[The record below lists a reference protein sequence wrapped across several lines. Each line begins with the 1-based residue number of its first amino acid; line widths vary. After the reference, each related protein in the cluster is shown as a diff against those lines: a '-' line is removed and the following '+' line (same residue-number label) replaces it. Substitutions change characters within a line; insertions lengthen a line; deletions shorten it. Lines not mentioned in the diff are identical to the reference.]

1 MNKVSLMSFV
11 LFYSSIYALE
21 SCPVHPWTKTFM
33 SIHPLLC
40 FVHVPPSQEQ
50 PCPSIGQ
57 PLKTFMNSWVQS
69 VLVLPQLKTPE
80 PILVWVWR
88 KRLYPSQP
96 FSEFLQSKTTPAT
109 SPSPRRFIHQL
120 FKVSSSQSGHAPIL
134 LPLTPV
140 PANPCT
146 LSFHI
151 SSSFSCLSL
160 VFAPPFS
167 GFNSQTQP
175 NFWPLGA
182 AVSTFLHC
190 ALCVTM
196 PLGCGWGLDR
206 DYPVPVPGKKRR
218 TNRYPRD
225 FERKK
230 LWSTTKD
237 WSSTMIN
244 HDQPQDVMIAYM
256 A

>member
-69 VLVLPQLKTPE
+69 VLVLPQLKTSE

-140 PANPCT
+140 PCKPMHSLLPYLLFFFLPFPGFRSSLLRFQFPNATQLLAFGCR
-146 LSFHI
+146 SFHFPSLRSVCHHAVGVRLGVGPRLPSA
-151 SSSFSCLSL
+151 SSREK
-160 VFAPPFS
+160 
-167 GFNSQTQP
+167 TQ
-175 NFWPLGA
+175 
-182 AVSTFLHC
+182 
-190 ALCVTM
+190 
-196 PLGCGWGLDR
+196 
-206 DYPVPVPGKKRR
+206 
-218 TNRYPRD
+218 
-225 FERKK
+225 
-230 LWSTTKD
+230 
-237 WSSTMIN
+237 
-244 HDQPQDVMIAYM
+244 DQSIP
-256 A
+256 